1 MAIGD
6 DSVKHNLM
14 QIGSLQQQHLINPR
28 TTNLVRNL
36 FNLRIR
42 LIRAPKRSPDQLL
55 AVPVQQVIRLLVGAR
70 RDLDELGEAVADLG
84 DG

>member
-6 DSVKHNLM
+6 DSIKHNLM
-14 QIGSLQQQHLINPR
+14 QIRRLQQQHLINPR
-28 TTNLVRNL
+28 PTNLIRDL
-36 FNLRIR
+36 LNLRIR
-42 LIRAPKRSPDQLL
+42 LIRPSKGRPDQLL
-55 AVPVQQVIRLLVGAR
+55 AVPVQQVVRLLVGAR